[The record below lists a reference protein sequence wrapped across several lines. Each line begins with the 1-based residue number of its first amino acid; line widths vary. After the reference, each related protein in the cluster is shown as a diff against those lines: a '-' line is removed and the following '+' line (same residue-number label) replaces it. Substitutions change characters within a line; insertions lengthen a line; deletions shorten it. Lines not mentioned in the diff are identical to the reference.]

1 MNMQMASVKM
11 PVNHHTH
18 CPRTTM
24 VFRAIFSSRIEF
36 DESFQEGGHAVGF
49 EADWWALGAV
59 TYEMLIGV
67 PPFSAKQFA
76 GRVVFLFSSCFFLFS
91 LFSLFFLF
99 FLLLGWVGG
108 LLLLGVVGLGGDLT
122 QRVKV
127 GAGVVLC
134 CRRAGRELLVRP
146 AQTAGDSRKGGVVV
160 IQSGILI

>member
-1 MNMQMASVKM
+1 M
-11 PVNHHTH
+11 
-18 CPRTTM
+18 
-24 VFRAIFSSRIEF
+24 
-36 DESFQEGGHAVGF
+36 GVGF
-49 EADWWALGAV
+49 VVL
-59 TYEMLIGV
+59 
-67 PPFSAKQFA
+67 
-76 GRVVFLFSSCFFLFS
+76 VVFLLSSCCSCCILV
-91 LFSLFFLF
+91 
-99 FLLLGWVGG
+99 LLVLLVLLVVRLGWVGG